1 MNVNK
6 VMSVFR
12 AKFPKLTITRV
23 IDYDREHFV
32 VEALE
37 DLSKLNYNNPY
48 YGVDKK
54 SSKITGFI
62 PSFDMDAFIDA
73 VENRTV
79 YSLNGGE

>member
-1 MNVNK
+1 MNPTK
-6 VMSVFR
+6 AIRAFK
-12 AKFPKLTITRV
+12 AKFPKLIVTRV

-37 DLSKLNYNNPY
+37 NLSKPNYNNPY

-54 SSKITGFI
+54 TYKITGFI